1 LISIER
7 DDPNLIKVQVMD
19 TVLYLRGLNSQ
30 GDDNL
35 RAGGL
40 AFGPMHLPWLEELNR
55 RQIPALAISGFGA
68 GTVADQVARAREI
81 ITALPEWG
89 ESGREFHLLG
99 HSTGGLIA
107 RALAHELPSPERVRS
122 VVTLAAPHRGSKLT
136 AVARTFSQR
145 HPRLHK
151 LFCLVNYDINQRMRS
166 FADLSPAEA
175 ARFNEK
181 YPDRQGVKYASVVFS
196 LPVHDM
202 SWPIRLT
209 NRIFNEDAVLT
220 DHDGY
225 VERVS
230 QEWGEV
236 LAHIP
241 LDHLCQIGF
250 DFSLNRRRRRHGRAQ
265 FARVGDI
272 LEEFWRGL

>member
-1 LISIER
+1 M
-7 DDPNLIKVQVMD
+7 IKVQVMD

-40 AFGPMHLPWLEELNR
+40 AFGPMHLPWIEELNR
-55 RQIPALAISGFGA
+55 RKIPAVAVSGFGA
-68 GTVADQVARAREI
+68 GTVADQAGRARDI
-81 ITALPEWG
+81 ITALPEWDDPA
-89 ESGREFHLLG
+89 RKFHLLG

-107 RALAHELPSPERVRS
+107 RALAHELPTAGRVMS
-122 VVTLAAPHRGSKLT
+122 VVTLATPHRGSPLT
-136 AVARTFSQR
+136 VVAGSFSKR
-145 HPRLHK
+145 HPRLHR
-151 LFCLVNYDINQRMRS
+151 LFCLVNYDINQRLRS
-166 FADLSPAEA
+166 FADLSPVEA

-181 YPDRQGVKYASVVFS
+181 YPDRPGIKYASVVFS
-196 LPVHDM
+196 LPVRDM

-209 NRIFNEDAVLT
+209 TRIFNEAGVLA

-225 VERVS
+225 VERAS